1 MTFILFLSS
10 AMVGFLSLTQFHTLQ
25 HRQELFLWLFHFE
38 LLQNLVKVC
47 THWKNLSSVLIYL
60 YRSWCSICKQL
71 HRGLSLKNS
80 FQTLLYALQNNSTLF
95 PINNMSFTYTYQKCC
110 SAPTHFLVNTGFT
123 ASLYKTICFDQLIK
137 AYIPTPRCLH
147 QSINRS
153 LELAYFVSTFRID
166 KTFWLHHIQLFFN
179 KSIKE
184 CSFVYPFARFH
195 KMRQLLTWFRQTLS
209 IDTSEKLS
217 HRSQH
222 LELVENLLRQF

>member
-10 AMVGFLSLTQFHTLQ
+10 AVVGLWVLLNFTPCNTGKNSFFDCSILNYFKILS
-25 HRQELFLWLFHFE
+25 RY
-38 LLQNLVKVC
+38 
-47 THWKNLSSVLIYL
+47 VLIEKTYQA
-60 YRSWCSICKQL
+60 SWSISIDLDAQYVSSFTEVFL
-71 HRGLSLKNS
+71 LKNS

-147 QSINRS
+147 QSIDGS

-195 KMRQLLTWFRQTLS
+195 KMRQLLTWFGQT
-209 IDTSEKLS
+209 
-217 HRSQH
+217 
-222 LELVENLLRQF
+222 

>member
-1 MTFILFLSS
+1 MY
-10 AMVGFLSLTQFHTLQ
+10 SL
-25 HRQELFLWLFHFE
+25 
-38 LLQNLVKVC
+38 
-47 THWKNLSSVLIYL
+47 KNLSSVLIYL

-147 QSINRS
+147 QSIDGS
-153 LELAYFVSTFRID
+153 LELAHFVSTFRID

-195 KMRQLLTWFRQTLS
+195 KMRQLLTWFGQT
-209 IDTSEKLS
+209 
-217 HRSQH
+217 
-222 LELVENLLRQF
+222 

>member
-1 MTFILFLSS
+1 M
-10 AMVGFLSLTQFHTLQ
+10 
-25 HRQELFLWLFHFE
+25 
-38 LLQNLVKVC
+38 
-47 THWKNLSSVLIYL
+47 
-60 YRSWCSICKQL
+60 
-71 HRGLSLKNS
+71 KNS

-123 ASLYKTICFDQLIK
+123 ASLYKTISFDQLIK

-147 QSINRS
+147 QSIDGS

-166 KTFWLHHIQLFFN
+166 KTFWLHHIQLFF

-195 KMRQLLTWFRQTLS
+195 KNAAIANMIWTDLS
-209 IDTSEKLS
+209 IATSEKIS
-217 HRSQH
+217 S
-222 LELVENLLRQF
+222 